1 MVKFDPRNK
10 LAVAHMVLFRLAHD
24 KFVDGVSMGNA
35 LKEMDD
41 FIAFLNRTRSAPS
54 VADEII
60 ELLQPGRRIIE
71 IHLNNESSIKEMIE
85 VALSDFD
92 KAIGMIG
99 EILSHGK
106 DSSFAA

>member
-41 FIAFLNRTRSAPS
+41 FIDFLNQTRGAPS
-54 VADEII
+54 VADQIV
-60 ELLQPGRRIIE
+60 ELLMPGRRIIE

-92 KAIGMIG
+92 KAIEIIG
-99 EILSHGK
+99 DMLNHG
-106 DSSFAA
+106 